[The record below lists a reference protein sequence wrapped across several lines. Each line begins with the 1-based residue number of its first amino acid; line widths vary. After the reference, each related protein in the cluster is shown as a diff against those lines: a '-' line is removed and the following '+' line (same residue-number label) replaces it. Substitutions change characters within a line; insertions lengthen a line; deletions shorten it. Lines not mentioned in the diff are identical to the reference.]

1 MLYDPA
7 VRVDIGDG
15 VRLWF
20 DVEGLGLVADGDA
33 MVERPTLVL
42 LHGGPGM
49 DHSVLKPAFSTMTDL
64 CQVVY
69 YDHRGQGRSD
79 RRSSEEWNL
88 DTWADDV
95 VRLCD
100 ALGVE
105 RPIVLG
111 QSFGGTVALR
121 YAHRHPG
128 HAGKIVL
135 GSTGA
140 RLDVAAIVARFGE
153 LGGPDAARAAELYWA
168 DPTAENITRFL
179 EVCGPF
185 YTRTAGN
192 PFETERAIR
201 TREVA
206 QHYMRTERRTVDER
220 PFLDRVTSPV
230 LVMAGELD
238 PICPIETSGEIVD
251 ALPTSLVRFERF
263 ADCGHGVFR
272 DDPERA
278 FATLRDFIHT

>member
-1 MLYDPA
+1 M
-7 VRVDIGDG
+7 RVDIGDG

-20 DVEGLGLVADGDA
+20 DVEGLGLVPDGDV
-33 MVERPTLVL
+33 MTQRPTLVL

-49 DHSVLKPAFSTMTDL
+49 DHSILKPAFSTMTDL

-79 RRSSEEWNL
+79 RRSSGEWNL

-95 VRLCD
+95 VRFCD
-100 ALGVE
+100 ALGIDQ
-105 RPIVLG
+105 PIVLG

-128 HAGKIVL
+128 HASKIVL

-140 RLDVAAIVARFGE
+140 RLDVDAIVARFGT
-153 LGGPDAARAAELYWA
+153 LGGPDAADAARLYWA
-168 DPTAENITRFL
+168 DPTDENTARFL
-179 EVCGPF
+179 AVCGPF
-185 YTRTAGN
+185 YTQTAGN
-192 PFETERAIR
+192 PFDTERVIR
-201 TREVA
+201 SRAVA
-206 QHYMRTERRTVDER
+206 QHYMRTERRSVDER
-220 PFLDRVTSPV
+220 PYLHNITNPV

-238 PICPIETSGEIVD
+238 PQCPIETSQEIVE
-251 ALPTSLVRFERF
+251 ALPASLVRFERF

-272 DDPERA
+272 DDPDRA
-278 FATLRDFIHT
+278 FAVLRDFIST

>member
-1 MLYDPA
+1 M
-7 VRVDIGDG
+7 RVDIGDG

-20 DVEGLGLVADGDA
+20 DVEGLGLVASGDV

-49 DHSVLKPAFSTMTDL
+49 DHSILKPAFSTMTDL

-79 RRSSEEWNL
+79 RRASDEWNL

-100 ALGVE
+100 VLGIDQ
-105 RPIVLG
+105 PIVLG

-128 HAGKIVL
+128 HASKIVL

-140 RLDVAAIVARFGE
+140 RLDVDAIVARFGA
-153 LGGPDAARAAELYWA
+153 LGGADAAHAAELYWA
-168 DPTAENITRFL
+168 DPTAENIARFL
-179 EVCGPF
+179 EVCGPL
-185 YTRTAGN
+185 YTQTAGN

-201 TREVA
+201 NREVA
-206 QHYMRTERRTVDER
+206 QHYMRTERRSVDER
-220 PFLDRVTSPV
+220 PYLHNITSPV

-238 PICPIETSGEIVD
+238 PICPIETSEEIAE
-251 ALPTSLVRFERF
+251 ALPASLVRFERF

-278 FATLRDFIHT
+278 FAVLRDFITR